1 MCYSFINGGIMKE
14 FNYKP
19 NGVCSTN
26 IKLLI
31 NEDILVDLEVTGG
44 CSGNLQGIRALVR
57 GMKLDDVKEKLKG
70 IKCGYKN
77 TSCPDQIAKAIEE
90 YLGVSCK

>member
-1 MCYSFINGGIMKE
+1 MKE

-70 IKCGYKN
+70 IKCG
-77 TSCPDQIAKAIEE
+77 DQIAKAIEE

>member
-1 MCYSFINGGIMKE
+1 MKE

-26 IKLLI
+26 IKLSI
-31 NEDILVDLEVTGG
+31 NEDVLVDLEVTGG
-44 CSGNLQGIRALVR
+44 CPGNLQGIRALAR
-57 GMKLDDVKEKLKG
+57 GMKLDDVKEKLKD

>member
-1 MCYSFINGGIMKE
+1 MKE

-31 NEDILVDLEVTGG
+31 NEDVLVDLEVTGG
-44 CSGNLQGIRALVR
+44 CSGN
-57 GMKLDDVKEKLKG
+57 
-70 IKCGYKN
+70 
-77 TSCPDQIAKAIEE
+77 
-90 YLGVSCK
+90 

>member
-1 MCYSFINGGIMKE
+1 MKE

-31 NEDILVDLEVTGG
+31 DKDILVDLEVTGG
-44 CSGNLQGIRALVR
+44 CSGNLQGIRSLVR

>member
-1 MCYSFINGGIMKE
+1 MKE

-31 NEDILVDLEVTGG
+31 NEDVLVDLEVTGG
-44 CSGNLQGIRALVR
+44 CPSNLQGIRALAR
-57 GMKLDDVKEKLKG
+57 GMKLDDVKEKLKD